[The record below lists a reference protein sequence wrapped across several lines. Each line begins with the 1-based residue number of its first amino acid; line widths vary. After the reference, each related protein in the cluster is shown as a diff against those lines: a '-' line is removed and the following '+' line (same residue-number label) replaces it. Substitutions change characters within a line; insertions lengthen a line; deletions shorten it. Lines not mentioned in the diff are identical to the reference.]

1 MKTEFD
7 AVLPLGL
14 GASTVALAL
23 VLLVPST
30 WTAPLAI
37 IGLAAVWAV
46 LAHRNLDLDAGAG
59 PTSAVAGNHAFVP
72 ALHEMHAAIV
82 DELGH
87 GIREVKQALDIIRDS
102 GTGLGD
108 SFEGLNAK
116 ASEQHRLLGEMLA
129 ANDGDGGI
137 TLPRFTQRTA
147 ELLEHFVAM
156 ILQLSSES
164 LRIVYRIDEMSEEM
178 DAVFALLRNVD
189 TIAEET
195 NLLALNAAIE
205 AARAGEAG
213 RGFAVVAGEIRNL
226 AKHSNQFND
235 KIGSHVERARSSMQQ
250 LRDLVGRL
258 ASQDMSVALQAK
270 GDIDTM
276 MEHVTRNERRV
287 GSVADQ
293 MAAINRQLTADVAV
307 IVRSLQFEDILSQLL
322 GQTHRSMIELQ
333 GVTGDCV
340 RELEAMVE
348 PETAGHGMQL
358 LDRFRTRLS
367 SRRVQTSDRRKG
379 PALQTSIAAGEVELF

>member
-1 MKTEFD
+1 MKIEPNSI
-7 AVLPLGL
+7 LPLGL
-14 GASTVALAL
+14 AASSVALAL
-23 VLLVPST
+23 VLLLPSA

-37 IGLAAVWAV
+37 VGLASLWAV
-46 LAHRNLDLDAGAG
+46 LVHHDSERGFDAE
-59 PTSAVAGNHAFVP
+59 PNSVVAESP
-72 ALHEMHAAIV
+72 AIEQALNEMHAAIL

-87 GIREVKQALDIIRDS
+87 GIREVGQALDIIRDS
-102 GTGLGD
+102 GTELGA

-116 ASEQHRLLGEMLA
+116 ASEQHRLLTEMLVA
-129 ANDGDGGI
+129 SDGDGGI
-137 TLPRFTQRTA
+137 TLVQFTQRTA
-147 ELLEHFVAM
+147 ELLEHFVGM

-226 AKHSNQFND
+226 ARHSNQFND
-235 KIGSHVERARSSMQQ
+235 KIGAHVERARSSMQQ

-270 GDIDTM
+270 GDVDTM
-276 MEHVTRNERRV
+276 MEHVTRSERRV

-293 MAAINRQLTADVAV
+293 MAAINRELTADVAV

-322 GQTHRSMIELQ
+322 GQTCRSLVELQ
-333 GVTGDCV
+333 GVAGECV
-340 RELEAMVE
+340 RELETMAR
-348 PETAGHGMQL
+348 PETAGRGTQL
-358 LDRFRTRLS
+358 LERLRNRLS
-367 SRRVQTSDRRKG
+367 SRRVLASARRKG